1 MKIALIGY
9 GKMGHMIERI
19 ALERGNEITCRIDLN
34 NTEDLD
40 SEAFRS
46 SDVAIEFTT
55 PSTALDN
62 VLRCFRAGVPVV
74 SGTTGWT
81 QHLDRM
87 HELCDHGEGTLLWA
101 SNFSIGVNIF
111 MAINKYLAGIME
123 SFKDYTPSMTEVHH
137 IHKLDHP
144 SGTALSLAEQI
155 IDSSSRI
162 RHWAEPQEGAN
173 AADAPADTLM
183 ISHER
188 RGEVPGIH
196 TITWDSPCD
205 EIIITHSAKSREGFA
220 LGAVIAAEWLAG
232 KSGWHTMP
240 EVLTDITHQDIFK

>member
-1 MKIALIGY
+1 
-9 GKMGHMIERI
+9 MGHMIEQA
-19 ALERGNEITCRIDLN
+19 ALQKGVRVAGI
-34 NTEDLD
+34 TEDVCAFDPAVAAESVCIDFTTPDAFRKNFTTLASRFKAVVVGTTGWYD
-40 SEAFRS
+40 IKDEVFEAFRS
-46 SDVAIEFTT
+46 S
-55 PSTALDN
+55 
-62 VLRCFRAGVPVV
+62 
-74 SGTTGWT
+74 GTT
-81 QHLDRM
+81 LI
-87 HELCDHGEGTLLWA
+87 WA
-101 SNFSIGVNIF
+101 SNFSIGVNAF
-111 MAINKYLAGIME
+111 FAALQKAC
-123 SFKDYTPSMTEVHH
+123 EVLSRGEYSASVEEIHH

-144 SGTALSLAEQI
+144 SGTALSLAGQI

-162 RHWAEPQEGAN
+162 KHWAEPQEGAN